1 MQDSKG
7 GFLPMAHGMSLCK
20 NQCPKTQDERER
32 MQKILYASAMGS
44 IMYAKLCTR
53 PDVSCSLSLTS
64 RYKSDLGEAHW
75 TIVKHILKRCELE
88 EFQTSNSV
96 VDSTTEAK

>member
-7 GFLPMAHGMSLCK
+7 GFLPMAHGMSICK

-32 MQKILYASAMGS
+32 MQKILYASAIGS

-64 RYKSDLGEAHW
+64 RYKSDLVWICVLFEW
-75 TIVKHILKRCELE
+75 RRCELE
-88 EFQTSNSV
+88 EFQTSNSAI
-96 VDSTTEAK
+96 DSTTEAK